1 MPLHP
6 QAQAFIKAFDA
17 QPALD
22 PERMDAPTLRA
33 ALTMPQATSADPV
46 ARVEDLSIDGPGG
59 PLRLRIYEPPGEG
72 PWPVTLYFY
81 GGGFVLGR
89 PEQSDHI
96 CRALARRAG
105 TLVVSVDYRLAPE
118 APFPAAVDDALAALR
133 WLHRH
138 AGELRGDPIRMAV
151 AGDSAGG
158 NLAAV
163 LAQQARHHGISL
175 RHQLLFYPPL
185 DAAMDTDSW
194 GEMASGY
201 AFTAALM
208 RWYWRQYL
216 PDAASAADTRASPLR
231 ERNLDGLPGATIFTA
246 EYDILR
252 DEAEAY
258 ASALQ
263 TAGVAVTLWRWPGH
277 IHGFL
282 LLADQV
288 DDVGPAL
295 DAAAAALR
303 DAFCCNRGPTENT
316 KKSGEHAE
324 EPGF

>member
-1 MPLHP
+1 MPVHP
-6 QAQAFIKAFDA
+6 QTKAFIKAFEA

-22 PERMDAPTLRA
+22 VARMDAPALRA
-33 ALTMPQATSADPV
+33 ALSMPQPAKADPV
-46 ARVEDLSIDGPGG
+46 AGIKDLLIDGPGG
-59 PLRLRIYEPPGEG
+59 PLRLRIYVPEGQG

-81 GGGFVLGR
+81 GGGFVIGR

-96 CRALARRAG
+96 CRALAHRAAA
-105 TLVVSVDYRLAPE
+105 LVVSVDYRLAPE
-118 APFPAAVDDALAALR
+118 APFPAAVDDALAALT
-133 WLHRH
+133 WLNHH
-138 AGELRGDPIRMAV
+138 AEEIGGDATRLAV

-163 LAQQARHHGISL
+163 MAQQARHHGILL

-185 DAAMDTDSW
+185 DAAMNTDSW
-194 GEMASGY
+194 RELASGY

-208 RWYWRQYL
+208 RWYWHQYL

-231 ERNLDGLPGATIFTA
+231 ERDLRDVPAATIFTV

-252 DEAEAY
+252 DEGEAY
-258 ASALQ
+258 AGVLQ
-263 TAGVAVTLWRWPGH
+263 AAGVPVTFRRWLGH

-282 LLADQV
+282 LLGEQV
-288 DDVGPAL
+288 DDVESAL

-303 DAFCCNRGPTENT
+303 CAL
-316 KKSGEHAE
+316 A
-324 EPGF
+324 